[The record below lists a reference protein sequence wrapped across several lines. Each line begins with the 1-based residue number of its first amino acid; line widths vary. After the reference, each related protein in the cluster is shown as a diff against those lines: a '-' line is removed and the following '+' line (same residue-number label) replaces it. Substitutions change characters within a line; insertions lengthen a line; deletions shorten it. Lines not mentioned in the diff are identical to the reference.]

1 MTSHGTPRADD
12 WGDCG
17 QRAVDPDRAIRGCSN
32 IIAAGHESHNFA
44 RVYTFSRDLQL
55 AEAYLNRGVAYGN
68 RGNYDKDIADQTRAI
83 ELDPQLALA
92 YDARGVAYATRGDL
106 DRAVADYDKAIE
118 LKPDFGYAYYARG
131 LAYVAKGNPAGAL
144 NDFRRAASQI
154 LANDKLRSQV
164 LARIADLEK
173 QLR

>member
-1 MTSHGTPRADD
+1 MLMASHGTPRADD

-17 QRAVDPDRAIRGCSN
+17 QWAVDLDRAIRGCSN
-32 IIAAGHESHNFA
+32 IIAAGLESHDNFA

-68 RGNYDKDIADQTRAI
+68 RGNYDRDIADQTRAI

-92 YDARGVAYATRGDL
+92 YNARGAAYAARGDL
-106 DRAVADYDKAIE
+106 DRAVADYHKAIE

-131 LAYVAKGNPAGAL
+131 LAYVAKDNPAGAL
-144 NDFRRAASQI
+144 TSAERRHRSRPAISCAA
-154 LANDKLRSQV
+154 KCWHV
-164 LARIADLEK
+164 
-173 QLR
+173 